1 MSVLQGKIKPLHDN
15 IMVSHIEFGMEQTR
29 SGILLHS
36 DNGKGSGIHPRWA
49 KVFSVGDE
57 QKDVKVGEWIL
68 LEHGR
73 WSRGLKYLTDSGEEL
88 TLHLADKNAILIC
101 TDEKPDDVMRS
112 AAIGA
117 GSNVNLNI
125 PGM

>member
-1 MSVLQGKIKPLHDN
+1 MSVLTGKIKPLHDN
-15 IMVSHIEFGMEQTR
+15 VIVSNMEFGMEKTQ

-36 DNGKGSGIHPRWA
+36 DNGKSSGIHPRWA
-49 KVFSVGDE
+49 KVFSVGEE
-57 QKDVKVGEWIL
+57 QKDIKVGDWIL

-73 WSRGLKYLTDSGEEL
+73 WSRGLKYLSESGEEL
-88 TLHLADKNAILIC
+88 TLHLADKNAILVS

-112 AAIGA
+112 TAIGA